1 MIHILLVDDEPLVLV
16 GIQSMLKWE
25 DYDAEII
32 GTARNGTQA
41 LEFIDHQMP
50 DLVITDIKMPVM
62 DGLQLMSAVRE
73 KYGRPPL
80 FILLTSYE
88 EYQYVKAAINQQ
100 AVDYLV
106 KLDQCP
112 SRRYQRDPPSEVR
125 TAWYAALL

>member
-16 GIQSMLKWE
+16 GVQSMLKWE

-80 FILLTSYE
+80 FRNL
-88 EYQYVKAAINQQ
+88 
-100 AVDYLV
+100 
-106 KLDQCP
+106 
-112 SRRYQRDPPSEVR
+112 
-125 TAWYAALL
+125 